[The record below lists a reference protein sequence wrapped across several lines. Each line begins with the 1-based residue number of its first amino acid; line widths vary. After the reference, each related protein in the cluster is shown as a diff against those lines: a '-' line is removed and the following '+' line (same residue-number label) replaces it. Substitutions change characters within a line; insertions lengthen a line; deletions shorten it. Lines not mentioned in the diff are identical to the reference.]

1 MSLIHCP
8 ECNHQISDKAKFC
21 VNCGYPI
28 EEDKPKST
36 TEELP
41 EYLKIAISRGANPDM
56 VYDLYFGRK
65 ERKAL
70 KERKLIEEK
79 EEKVSEMDQFIRDFK
94 AMNPLTWPSKL
105 QKMLG

>member
-1 MSLIHCP
+1 
-8 ECNHQISDKAKFC
+8 
-21 VNCGYPI
+21 
-28 EEDKPKST
+28 
-36 TEELP
+36 
-41 EYLKIAISRGANPDM
+41 M

-79 EEKVSEMDQFIRDFK
+79 EEKVSEMDQWIRDYK

-105 QKMLG
+105 QKMLD